1 MTAREGPPTIV
12 GAPLQEDRL
21 SEIVDFFGEYLEA
34 LNGEGDVPTSGDTGR
49 DLQVA
54 TTVLLVQVLRA
65 DLEIHVEEIDTL
77 VRALEKVLGI
87 DQHQAAQLVHVA
99 SRRVHSSEA
108 LPLATTL
115 LDQHLSRK
123 QRIELVEWL
132 WRIAY
137 ADAEILAH
145 EEYLIRKVAGLLSM
159 STADLIEAKVRAKE
173 SL

>member
-1 MTAREGPPTIV
+1 
-12 GAPLQEDRL
+12 
-21 SEIVDFFGEYLEA
+21 
-34 LNGEGDVPTSGDTGR
+34 VPTSGDTAR

-54 TTVLLVQVLRA
+54 TTVLLVQILRA

-77 VRALEKVLGI
+77 VQALEKVLGI
-87 DQHQAAQLVHVA
+87 DPQEAARLVHIA

-108 LPLATTL
+108 LPLAAQL
-115 LDQHLSRK
+115 LDQHLSHP

-132 WRIAY
+132 WRVAY

-173 SL
+173 AL